1 MNQKRALHRSIKL
14 ADGNVLVTG
23 GVSSL
28 WPIPWPHSSA
38 EIFDSKKQKF
48 IQLPPMNTYHTE
60 HALVALADGN
70 ILIIGGNQQKTL
82 EIFDI
87 NTKNFKALPPPQIP
101 RAGHTAHVVGN
112 KLFIIGG
119 YQVKIFNNNEK
130 TLQELVP
137 VKNCEVYDLISH
149 TSKLVEYPP
158 LFSRLMM
165 HRSLLLPNG
174 NILIIGGMG
183 NRNNVIEWNTR
194 NLEFSLR
201 GTLKIPREDQ
211 AVLMLNDTRII
222 MSGGT
227 NHEYKTE
234 NTLEI
239 FDLNT
244 NQSTL
249 LDIKLHEPREDHHM
263 LTLHN
268 GKIIVIGGEIHGEPD
283 QILSSVEIID
293 LNKNE
298 VLFFP
303 NTLNG
308 GLSDH
313 EATLLDDENILVTGG
328 ESSSGHIQSRALIID
343 PNMLLN

>member
-1 MNQKRALHRSIKL
+1 
-14 ADGNVLVTG
+14 
-23 GVSSL
+23 
-28 WPIPWPHSSA
+28 
-38 EIFDSKKQKF
+38 
-48 IQLPPMNTYHTE
+48 MNTYHTE
-60 HALVALADGN
+60 HALVPLADGN

-87 NTKNFKALPPPQIP
+87 KNKNFTALPPPHIA

-112 KLFIIGG
+112 KLFLVGG
-119 YQVKIFNNNEK
+119 YQVKIS
-130 TLQELVP
+130 ELVP
-137 VKNCEVYDLISH
+137 VKHCEVYDLTSH
-149 TSKLVEYPP
+149 TSQLIEYPS

-165 HRSLLLPNG
+165 HRSLLVPNG

-183 NRNNVIEWNTR
+183 NRNNVIEWNTQT
-194 NLEFSLR
+194 LEFSLR

-211 AVLMLNDTRII
+211 AVLMLNDTQIL

-244 NQSTL
+244 NESKL

-263 LTLHN
+263 IKLHD
-268 GKIIVIGGEIHGEPD
+268 GRIILIGGEIHGEPD
-283 QILSSVEIID
+283 HILSSIEVVD

-303 NTLNG
+303 HTLKG

-313 EATLLDDENILVTGG
+313 EATSLDDGQILVTGG
-328 ESSSGHIQSRALIID
+328 ESSQGRIQSQALIID
-343 PNMLLN
+343 PNLLENI